1 MDFLNRQWLLR
12 ERPPGA
18 LTEEHFQLVETPI
31 SGSDL
36 SSGQFLVKILTLG
49 FDPAMRGW
57 VKDRRSYLPPVKLG
71 EPMRGSGVGQVIKS
85 NHSEFAVGT
94 LVQGLTNWQEYLL
107 ADQSTNLSPVPN
119 GVTPEL
125 ALGVLGTTGLTA
137 YFGLLDIG
145 EPLEGDVVLISGA
158 AGATGSVA
166 AQIAKIK
173 GCRVVGIAGG
183 KEKCDWLVSECRA
196 DVAIDYK
203 SESLTEALSTHC
215 PNGVNV
221 FFDNVGGDTLEA
233 GISHMSENGRIV
245 MCGGI
250 SGYNDPEPKPGP
262 SNLMTLIIR
271 RIKMQGFIVLDYLD
285 QAPQAISQISA
296 WLESGAIVSRV
307 DMQRGF
313 ENVPSTLERLFDGR
327 NLGKQLLT
335 VAEPEL
341 PIP

>member
-1 MDFLNRQWLLR
+1 MVFLNRQWLLK

-18 LTEEHFQLVETPI
+18 LTEEHFELVENPV

-36 SSGQFLVKILTLG
+36 SSDQFLVKTLILG

-71 EPMRGSGVGQVIKS
+71 DPMRGSGVGQVIES
-85 NHSEFAVGT
+85 NHPEFKVGS
-94 LVQGLTNWQEYLL
+94 LVQGLINWQEYLV
-107 ADQSTNLSPVPN
+107 ADQSTGLSTVPS
-119 GVTPEL
+119 GITPEL

-145 EPLEGDVVLISGA
+145 EPLAEEVVLISGA

-166 AQIAKIK
+166 TQIAKIK
-173 GCRVVGIAGG
+173 GCRVIGIAGG

-203 SESLTEALSTHC
+203 SESLNEALSKHC
-215 PNGVNV
+215 PAGVNV

-233 GISHMSENGRIV
+233 GISHMAENGRIV

-250 SGYNDPEPKPGP
+250 SGYNDPNPKPGP

-285 QAPQAISQISA
+285 QAPEAIRQLSS
-296 WLESGAIVSRV
+296 WLESGEIVSRV

-313 ENVPSTLERLFDGR
+313 EKAPSTLERLFDGR

-335 VAEPEL
+335 VAEAES

>member
-1 MDFLNRQWLLR
+1 M
-12 ERPPGA
+12 
-18 LTEEHFQLVETPI
+18 
-31 SGSDL
+31 
-36 SSGQFLVKILTLG
+36 
-49 FDPAMRGW
+49 
-57 VKDRRSYLPPVKLG
+57 
-71 EPMRGSGVGQVIKS
+71 IKT
-85 NHSEFAVGT
+85 NHSEFADGT
-94 LVQGLTNWQEYLL
+94 LVQGITNCQEYLL

-221 FFDNVGGDTLEA
+221 FFDNVGGDTL
-233 GISHMSENGRIV
+233 
-245 MCGGI
+245 
-250 SGYNDPEPKPGP
+250 
-262 SNLMTLIIR
+262 
-271 RIKMQGFIVLDYLD
+271 
-285 QAPQAISQISA
+285 
-296 WLESGAIVSRV
+296 
-307 DMQRGF
+307 
-313 ENVPSTLERLFDGR
+313 
-327 NLGKQLLT
+327 
-335 VAEPEL
+335 
-341 PIP
+341 